1 MATVRKFTVAALTA
15 ATTAVALGLAPSPWD
30 KWVAVAAAGLGVFG
44 VWAVPNAPAEG

>member
-30 KWVAVAAAGLGVFG
+30 KWVAVAAAGLGAIG
-44 VWAVPNAPAEG
+44 VYIVPNEPAQ